1 MSADTMNRAIEA
13 LKSGQDVEKAAYGTE
28 SPPPAATDDLAE
40 VGAEPAAGPPEVG
53 LEADAG
59 EQLEA
64 SIDEDSHW
72 YYNPDEEST
81 EEGAEETS
89 EPSAEVEVEVKDEES
104 GEESDSTIREVTITD
119 HKGRRKIKVD
129 FSDHG
134 KIEKYIQLAAG
145 FRKMQAERDQL
156 KSQSGKLPED
166 VSSKLSSLDKLEE
179 AWSGGGRQGIINVI
193 DMLAREQGGY
203 GDFIKTEYERMRTKE
218 GASPS
223 ELERIE
229 LQERLDAESRER
241 EKLMRQMQER
251 EERTNKQA
259 EEADRQ
265 QLRASINPAFEK
277 YRFDGKLGDPSA
289 EASLDEAIWLKGIAE
304 LKKLPDDVELT
315 DAVADKV
322 FRDISAR
329 YRKMFKTQAT
339 KKVKQAVT
347 NQKKAAGEQAAV
359 KAMKG
364 IKSNAS
370 RDEFRDNMKSGNW
383 GDALASV
390 LTGKVKL

>member
-1 MSADTMNRAIEA
+1 
-13 LKSGQDVEKAAYGTE
+13 
-28 SPPPAATDDLAE
+28 
-40 VGAEPAAGPPEVG
+40 
-53 LEADAG
+53 
-59 EQLEA
+59 
-64 SIDEDSHW
+64 
-72 YYNPDEEST
+72 
-81 EEGAEETS
+81 
-89 EPSAEVEVEVKDEES
+89 
-104 GEESDSTIREVTITD
+104 
-119 HKGRRKIKVD
+119 
-129 FSDHG
+129 
-134 KIEKYIQLAAG
+134 
-145 FRKMQAERDQL
+145 
-156 KSQSGKLPED
+156 
-166 VSSKLSSLDKLEE
+166 
-179 AWSGGGRQGIINVI
+179 
-193 DMLAREQGGY
+193 MLAREQGGY